1 MLPTKQKQALIENRN
16 QGLLGLLAL
25 SMLLN
30 TGALYLMSIMVQGN
44 GGTTESE
51 PISFRFEIEQ
61 NFEEPT
67 EPEEEI
73 VDPIGQLVDLPE
85 PVEQE
90 APEESDYLAEHD
102 RTVLEETRTEEYR
115 INPEVL
121 AEEYSRDDRLE
132 LEELVDVGAL
142 EHSTGATVGN
152 NTFEPDRDGILAAL
166 PSPFLITNLD
176 GIQSPSLSSHSE
188 ELVSGAPNND
198 LLDEN
203 VGEAVNLNTKEFLY
217 ANYINQVRRL
227 VVFYWRQQLDN
238 LPRSARITR
247 PSYETTV
254 QIAIDQGGLL
264 DLVEVTD
271 GSGNDLLD
279 NAVTIAFQ
287 VAAPYPEP
295 PDGLLD
301 PDGRARLEN
310 MSFTVEVGQASSN
323 YSGIDPR
330 GNVQFP
336 GILK

>member
-1 MLPTKQKQALIENRN
+1 MLFSEQDRTFESRKNE
-16 QGLLGLLAL
+16 GLLGLLTL
-25 SMLLN
+25 SILLN
-30 TGALYLMSIMVQGN
+30 TGALYVLSHMIHSPEQLDGA
-44 GGTTESE
+44 E
-51 PISFRFEIEQ
+51 PISFRFEIEDRLD
-61 NFEEPT
+61 ELL
-67 EPEEEI
+67 EPEEEPED
-73 VDPIGQLVDLPE
+73 VRGQLVDMAE

-90 APEESDYLAEHD
+90 VPEDSDYLAEFN
-102 RTVLEETRTEEYR
+102 RTVDEETRTEEYR

-121 AEEYSRDDRLE
+121 AEEYSRDDHLE
-132 LEELVDVGAL
+132 FEELLDVGAQ

-152 NTFEPDRDGILAAL
+152 NTFDPDRDGSLAAL

-176 GIQSPSLSSHSE
+176 GIQQPSLSSHAE
-188 ELVSGAPNND
+188 ELISGAPNND
-198 LLDEN
+198 RLDEA
-203 VGEAVNLNTKEFLY
+203 VGDALNLNTKEFLY
-217 ANYINQVRRL
+217 ASYINQIRRL

-254 QIAIDQGGLL
+254 HIAIDQGGLL
-264 DLVEVTD
+264 ELVEVTD
-271 GSGNDLLD
+271 SSGNNLLD
-279 NAVTIAFQ
+279 NAVTVAFQ
-287 VAAPYPEP
+287 IAAPYPDP
-295 PDGLLD
+295 PEGLLD